1 MRFIHTADWHL
12 GRSLYNISLI
22 EDQAYVL
29 NQLIDLAK
37 DTQPALLI
45 IAGDIYDRAIP
56 STDAVQLLDDAL
68 SRLILGIG
76 IPVLLIAGNHDNPQR
91 LQFGARLLEKLKL
104 HVFGALS
111 ERSFIQMYDEAGAV
125 SFYALP
131 YAEPSL
137 IREYLQNDQITNH
150 DSGLRAWINDL
161 KAKPSFSSM
170 TRSVLVGH
178 AFVVG
183 GEASESERPLSV
195 GTAGTVSADCFDG
208 FHYVALGHLHR
219 PQSLANE
226 QIHYSGSLLKYSFSE
241 ASHSKSV
248 NLVEIDAAGQC
259 KVERIPLT
267 AKRDVRYVEGT
278 MAEIISGRVERGNP
292 EDFVKVK
299 LKDTG
304 AILNA
309 AGKLREVYPNFSGI
323 DYPAPMSEPN
333 NLISKTGR
341 MDSDIAM
348 LFAAFYQE
356 VTGQHLTSAQ
366 AAVFSSVVDKVR
378 LQEREA

>member
-29 NQLIDLAK
+29 NQLIDLTR

-56 STDAVQLLDDAL
+56 STDAVQLLDDTL

-125 SFYALP
+125 SFYAMP

-137 IREYLQNDQITNH
+137 MREYLQNDQITNH
-150 DSGLRAWINDL
+150 DSGLRAWVNDL

-170 TRSVLVGH
+170 TRPVLVGH

-183 GEASESERPLSV
+183 GEASDERPLSV

-226 QIHYSGSLLKYSFSE
+226 KIHYSGSLLKYSFSE

-248 NLVEIDAAGQC
+248 NLVEIDATGQC
-259 KVERIPLT
+259 KVERIPFT

-278 MAEIISGRVERGNP
+278 IAEILSGKVERGNL

-299 LKDTG
+299 LKYTG

-309 AGKLREVYPNFSGI
+309 ASKLREVYPNFSGI
-323 DYPAPMSEPN
+323 DYPTRTLETNSP
-333 NLISKTGR
+333 LSKT
-341 MDSDIAM
+341 DHINSDIAT

-356 VTGQHLTSAQ
+356 VTGQQLTSEQ

>member
-37 DTQPALLI
+37 DTQPDLLI
-45 IAGDIYDRAIP
+45 VAGDIYDRAIP
-56 STDAVQLLDDAL
+56 STDAVQLLDETL
-68 SRLILGIG
+68 SQLILTNG

-91 LQFGARLLEKLKL
+91 LQFAARLLKELKL
-104 HVFGALS
+104 HIFGAIS
-111 ERSFIQMYDEAGAV
+111 NRFFIQMYDEAGTI

-137 IREYLQNDQITNH
+137 IREYLKNDQITNH
-150 DSGLRAWINDL
+150 DSGIRAWINDL
-161 KAKPSFSSM
+161 KAKSSFSSV
-170 TRSVLVGH
+170 TRSVLIGH

-183 GEASESERPLSV
+183 GEASDERPLCV

-226 QIHYSGSLLKYSFSE
+226 QIHYSGSLLKYAFSE

-248 NLVEIDAAGQC
+248 NLVEIDATGQC

-278 MAEIISGRVERGNP
+278 MAEILSGKVERGNP

-309 AGKLREVYPNFSGI
+309 ASKLREVYPNFSGI
-323 DYPAPMSEPN
+323 DYPPRILEPN
-333 NLISKTGR
+333 NLPSKA
-341 MDSDIAM
+341 DHINSDIAT
-348 LFAAFYQE
+348 LFADFYKE
-356 VTGQHLTSAQ
+356 VTGLQLTSEQ
-366 AAVFSSVVDKVR
+366 AVVFSSVVDKVR